1 MSAGKTE
8 EIKTRRA
15 SLPAAWP
22 PLQPAG
28 AWGAGGGRCAA
39 PSPERGRPGAR
50 GLQDGPQ
57 SRFPASAQV
66 QVVSGDPPRT
76 CWPQAV
82 SAVPAVPRCRAA
94 PGVRRQPPAAE
105 VAPSPHLRP
114 GLRASGAR
122 PATPGFPRPETT
134 EGSPEWNRGSPFP
147 TEKET
152 LATPLTRA
160 RPGLDPHGPPGL
172 PSRGLESRA
181 RCPDPGVRAPAAPAP
196 CQVRVA
202 GVGAWGGA
210 PGVSGNAWG
219 RRRGHR
225 RGQPGARAG
234 AARAPPAPRR
244 APGRSRDVTQLAV
257 PGAEAREGAGAEPAF
272 YKRSPPGAPSRSPR
286 PRAPGRPRP
295 GPPLAL
301 APPGRLGGEGPST
314 RRLAGR
320 GTRGGRPRGM
330 RRGRDVGASAQD
342 RGRAEHRG
350 HGHQLDVA
358 DAALARGAQ
367 RHRVPRGRLRE
378 NREWPPRGGRSR
390 GAWCPR
396 AAAPGGPGLPASAP
410 PQPRA
415 GAPRRARGEPEAPA
429 PWAPCAVAVACII
442 IGSRCR

>member
-1 MSAGKTE
+1 MDPQTTHLADEETEAESSHCWRSCKAATCLSGLLSTEKKTFEDRRPQVQRFSRGEPPVSGGGHGWERPESSPPPDGGGRGLRATAAAAARGDAGTPGGGVSAGKTE

-172 PSRGLESRA
+172 PSRGLESRP

-196 CQVRVA
+196 CQVQVA

-225 RGQPGARAG
+225 RGRGPGPGRGQPGHPPPPAGLRAG
-234 AARAPPAPRR
+234 AVTSRSWQCPARRRGRGRGPSRRFISGARRARRAAARVPAPPAGPGPAPRSRSRPLGGWVARDR
-244 APGRSRDVTQLAV
+244 APGGWRD
-257 PGAEAREGAGAEPAF
+257 EGRAAG
-272 YKRSPPGAPSRSPR
+272 
-286 PRAPGRPRP
+286 
-295 GPPLAL
+295 
-301 APPGRLGGEGPST
+301 
-314 RRLAGR
+314 GR
-320 GTRGGRPRGM
+320 G
-330 RRGRDVGASAQD
+330 A
-342 RGRAEHRG
+342 
-350 HGHQLDVA
+350 
-358 DAALARGAQ
+358 
-367 RHRVPRGRLRE
+367 
-378 NREWPPRGGRSR
+378 
-390 GAWCPR
+390 
-396 AAAPGGPGLPASAP
+396 
-410 PQPRA
+410 
-415 GAPRRARGEPEAPA
+415 
-429 PWAPCAVAVACII
+429 
-442 IGSRCR
+442 